1 MLFLDVFMTLSRK
14 DLGKLYSLEASVVPA
29 VVPGPCVVLA
39 PDLAVV
45 VPPEPCVVVSSP
57 PVVVSGTVV
66 AGSEESEAQSQAL
79 LPPDRSVGFPIRI
92 A

>member
-45 VPPEPCVVVSSP
+45 VLLNLVLWFLHLLWWF
-57 PVVVSGTVV
+57 
-66 AGSEESEAQSQAL
+66 QAL
-79 LPPDRSVGFPIRI
+79 
-92 A
+92 